1 MLVTWIWSHADKAV
15 LLSLCHLDLFY
26 CTKIADKT
34 LKQIRKSCPRLIFLS
49 IAGCHRITDAGFT
62 SLVKG
67 CYKLQYLDASFRGLQ
82 SCAQIKSDS
91 MSVIASSCVNLTYLD
106 VIGCSNISEALV
118 VSVVSSCRYLKQLN
132 VRQFSEKLDSQLL
145 LRISKCILKYRSS
158 CSCEGKK
165 ISTEFPLQN
174 GRSEFIAH

>member
-1 MLVTWIWSHADKAV
+1 M
-15 LLSLCHLDLFY
+15 
-26 CTKIADKT
+26 
-34 LKQIRKSCPRLIFLS
+34 
-49 IAGCHRITDAGFT
+49 
-62 SLVKG
+62 KG